1 MLEILGIS
9 KDVRTNTHVIYA
21 QLPVM
26 EYLNL
31 VGSEFHEF
39 YIQRKREKHKAY
51 ERMKKD
57 IIEGA
62 LLPSITLA
70 IKPEIV
76 PQIEVEIDNLTSLQ
90 TKLSN
95 PNQVFILDGLQ
106 RTYILNDLKK
116 DGVIFKENQK
126 VHLEFWLE
134 QEIKHLIY
142 RIIVLNAGQKP
153 MTMRH
158 QVELLFLA
166 LKNKLETEIGIN
178 IMTERE
184 LTRRTGPKRYSL
196 DRVACAYHCF
206 MTKSPEVNKENI
218 VAKNLV
224 EGDVLDS
231 SEDELAEVYVDFRSY
246 FDIYAQID
254 VEVCR
259 VYKGNEEKKIPTGA
273 NWFGSENVMN
283 AFFAA
288 VAIFGRDED
297 RKKRIITSLTKLLA
311 DLENSSEG
319 DDILGLEQ
327 LHRLID
333 GFNPRKVNIGHA
345 TRKLITSGFRE
356 FFREEGVVT
365 LKDCWV
371 SEVE

>member
-26 EYLNL
+26 EYLDL

-57 IIEGA
+57 IIDGA

-76 PQIEVEIDNLTSLQ
+76 PQIEGDIANRPELQ
-90 TKLSN
+90 AKLSN

-116 DGVIFKENQK
+116 DGVVFKENQK

-166 LKNKLETEIGIN
+166 LKNKLETEIDIT

-184 LTRRTGPKRYSL
+184 LTRRTGPRRYSL
-196 DRVACAYHCF
+196 DRVACSYHCF

-231 SEDELAEVYVDFRSY
+231 SEDELAQVYVDFRSY

-254 VEVCR
+254 EEVCR

-273 NWFGSENVMN
+273 NWFGSENVMS

-288 VAIFGRDED
+288 VAIFGRDDE
-297 RKKRIITSLTKLLA
+297 RKGRIVTSLTKLLA

-319 DDILGLEQ
+319 DDVLGLEQ

-345 TRKLITSGFRE
+345 TRKLLTSGFRE

-371 SEVE
+371 AEVE

>member
-9 KDVRTNTHVIYA
+9 KDVRTNTHVVYA
-21 QLPVM
+21 QLPVT

-51 ERMKKD
+51 DRMKKD
-57 IIEGA
+57 IIDGA

-76 PQIEVEIDNLTSLQ
+76 PQIVAHIHDNQILQ
-90 TKLSN
+90 QRLSV
-95 PNQVFILDGLQ
+95 PNQLYILDGLQ

-116 DGVIFKENQK
+116 DGVVFKENQMIH
-126 VHLEFWLE
+126 VEFWLE

-166 LKNKLETEIGIN
+166 LKNKLETEINIS

-184 LTRRTGPKRYSL
+184 LTRRTGARRYSL

-231 SEDELAEVYVDFRSY
+231 SEDELAQVYIDFRSY

-254 VEVCR
+254 EEVCR
-259 VYKGNEEKKIPTGA
+259 VYKGNDEKKIPTGA
-273 NWFGSENVMN
+273 NWFGSENVMSS
-283 AFFAA
+283 FFAS
-288 VAIFGRDED
+288 VAIFGRDEE
-297 RKKRIITSLTKLLA
+297 RKGRIVTSLTKLLA
-311 DLENSSEG
+311 DLENASEG
-319 DDILGLEQ
+319 DDVLGLEQ

-345 TRKLITSGFRE
+345 TRKLLTSGFRE
-356 FFREEGVVT
+356 FFREEGDVSFR
-365 LKDCWV
+365 DCWV
-371 SEVE
+371 AEVE